1 MKRLEEIMKLTP
13 EEAVKELKAKSVSVR
28 PWAELLKEYDP
39 KRHPV
44 MDKGLYPDTP
54 TGKGMERVTRITYD
68 LQRLA
73 VKRMSEL
80 VCGVPVKRLYTTEG
94 DTEERLSRSVEAVF
108 KHNRIDALNVERTTM
123 LFASCEVFTLWYMV
137 EGENELYGFKAP
149 NKIRCRNFSP
159 MNGYALYPLFDE
171 GGDLIAMSVQSVV
184 KRGEEKIT
192 YLDTYTDTAHLRYV
206 SVGDEAWMLEAEER
220 HEIGKIAG
228 VYIHRPTPIWEDTSP
243 LVYEMEWAM
252 SRNGNYLRRNSKPIL
267 CINSEADIRFGD
279 EAGGTNE
286 ARSILL
292 LPQGAT
298 ASYVT
303 WGQAVDNLKYYIS
316 ELKQSFFS
324 QLQIPDW
331 SYESIKSTP
340 MSGEARKQLFIDAHL
355 KVRDESGRLMEA
367 FSREVNVVKALLQT
381 MLPAG
386 DASALE
392 RVSAEI
398 EITPY
403 TIDDEKTTIQNLA
416 LAVQNGLTSQ
426 REAIQMLGWSDDP
439 EETLREILEEQQA
452 DGMEAS
458 Y

>member
-1 MKRLEEIMKLTP
+1 MKLAP
-13 EEAVKELKAKSVSVR
+13 KEATKKLKKKGVSVR
-28 PWAELLKEYDP
+28 PWSELVKEYDP
-39 KRHPV
+39 KQHPV
-44 MDKGLYPDTP
+44 MDKGAYPDVVTP
-54 TGKGMERVTRITYD
+54 KGIEPVTRITYD

-94 DTEERLSRSVEAVF
+94 ELEERMSRSVEAVF
-108 KHNRIDALNVERTTM
+108 THNRINSVNVERTTM

-159 MNGYALYPLFDE
+159 MNGYELYPLFDE

-184 KRGEEKIT
+184 KRGDKKVT
-192 YLDTYTDTAHLRYV
+192 CLDTYTSERHLRYV
-206 SVGDEAWMLEAEER
+206 SAGDEAWELEADES

-228 VYIHRPTPIWEDTSP
+228 VYIHRPAPIWEDTSP
-243 LVYEMEWAM
+243 FVYEMEWAM

-267 CINSEADIRFGD
+267 CINSETDIRFGD
-279 EAGGTNE
+279 EAGGTSE

-292 LPQGAT
+292 LPQGAS

-355 KVRDESGRLMEA
+355 KVCDESGRLSEA
-367 FSREVNVVKALLQT
+367 FSREVNVVKALLAT

-386 DASALE
+386 EAEALE
-392 RVSAEI
+392 RVTAEI

-416 LAVQNGLTSQ
+416 LAVQNGLVSQ
-426 REAIQMLGWSDDP
+426 REGIEMLGWSDDP
-439 EETLREILEEQQA
+439 EQTLREILEERQS
-452 DGMEAS
+452 DTMEAS